1 MEYFYGMK
9 MRGFSP
15 GCQPKRGLKE
25 RLDDTTGKY
34 WDILSYDRQLTAD
47 EVTSYELEFVGVR
60 ESFVLTTE

>member
-1 MEYFYGMK
+1 MEFLYGMK

-34 WDILSYDRQLTAD
+34 WDILIYDRQLTAD
-47 EVTSYELEFVGVR
+47 EVISYELEFVGVR